1 MSKHEDAPHQ
11 EPTPEQLAAADEP
24 VHVPKGQSRGK
35 FLLILALMIF
45 TLVIYVVP
53 AEFTQMFR
61 SGDPSEESYFAW
73 NHPRDGR
80 QEVNA
85 RAFMLES
92 QRMSNLLYFLGVI
105 SSDFQPYADALAD
118 ARDSM
123 LEEEQVGRTII
134 LDRLAQDAGVEI
146 TDNELRKVIME
157 GAILQLSRPSR
168 DTKNAQ
174 YPLITIPIRPISD
187 GALLKQVLASA
198 NLSPLDYESGLSQLL
213 RIERYESLVGIVAQ
227 PKPEAIEAAWKKQH
241 QEYGLD
247 FVAFDVDAARAEAE
261 SATADEAT
269 LRSWYD
275 GLDSMTKRQKFNAE
289 WVAERAGAEL
299 LMWNLADTTE
309 PTKLLERFPSPQ
321 GVDPEKVAQDYYNQF
336 ANVRFRRAEE
346 KADGATAAER
356 LYRPFEEVADQ
367 ARRESRIHAALVA
380 YSLDVQNRIRTGLA
394 GDVLAVEAAE
404 LGLSYIR
411 DDSQRTQADWSSY
424 PGVGDATFAASILR
438 AARGDKFIPLYVGPA
453 NIAFGRAG
461 AISEAG
467 APNFEDVAARALEEW
482 RKDQAFTIANRKASD
497 FYNAVRAKSGITEAT
512 APLKVDE
519 ALFLEVATSQNYT
532 VNSAGWVDEAKLTG
546 ETLDKPTEIE
556 RFKTALAFTGRN
568 AMNVED
574 SVVALPFTTMTRDR
588 VYVLRKLGK
597 RDPPELKL
605 EPRDYKSLRDQAAS
619 ECSNEVMDELFGSA
633 ALKAR
638 FGFSFPAREAAEKE
652 KAAQEPAKS

>member
-92 QRMSNLLYFLGVI
+92 QSMSNLLYFLGVI

-198 NLSPLDYESGLSQLL
+198 NLSPLDYESGLRQLL

-519 ALFLEVATSQNYT
+519 AMFLDVATAQGYT

-546 ETLDKPTEIE
+546 ETLDNPTEIE
-556 RFKTALAFTGRN
+556 RFKTALAFTGRT

-619 ECSNEVMDELFGSA
+619 ERSNEVMDELFGSA
-633 ALKAR
+633 SLKAR